1 MSDIS
6 LAGLALA
13 LKRSLAFATALV
25 AVALD
30 LLPLLGAAPDTVAPL
45 LALAVVYQW
54 TIRRPDLFTPGSA
67 FLLGIVRD
75 LAGGLPL
82 GLHAL
87 TFLVPALLLGRAPRA
102 LLRQSVS
109 LAWLVFLPVV
119 AATALVRWGL
129 GSLVWMQPL
138 PISSFLGEALWTA
151 AVYPLV
157 AWTLVP
163 VERLLPRADRVPGS

>member
-54 TIRRPDLFTPGSA
+54 TIRRPDLLRPARLFCSA
-67 FLLGIVRD
+67 SCAILQ
-75 LAGGLPL
+75 AGCRWACTRLPSL
-82 GLHAL
+82 CPH
-87 TFLVPALLLGRAPRA
+87 FCSVVPRAPFCA
-102 LLRQSVS
+102 S
-109 LAWLVFLPVV
+109 L
-119 AATALVRWGL
+119 
-129 GSLVWMQPL
+129 
-138 PISSFLGEALWTA
+138 
-151 AVYPLV
+151 
-157 AWTLVP
+157 
-163 VERLLPRADRVPGS
+163 